1 MGGSAGFRSPRYKEE
16 LELARV
22 HVRFKSQSRAGR
34 PGPRLWLSRPHHGG
48 LARGPLPVH
57 RHGRRRCPPVRR
69 RPPGDRRLERSREP
83 PGHRGPKAASRQ
95 TRTESRIFPGRR
107 PVQAVGAGRAALAAV
122 GRRAIGSSVKAELQ
136 GRSKMMTGCGKRGE
150 HRAGGFTL
158 IELLVVIGIITVLIS
173 VLLPAL
179 RRARDQADAIRCR
192 SNLRQ
197 LTTACLMYANEYRGY
212 LPGPYAIM
220 DIPTWDGTYLGSGI
234 SMEDIRPTSTGS

>member
-1 MGGSAGFRSPRYKEE
+1 
-16 LELARV
+16 
-22 HVRFKSQSRAGR
+22 
-34 PGPRLWLSRPHHGG
+34 
-48 LARGPLPVH
+48 
-57 RHGRRRCPPVRR
+57 
-69 RPPGDRRLERSREP
+69 
-83 PGHRGPKAASRQ
+83 
-95 TRTESRIFPGRR
+95 
-107 PVQAVGAGRAALAAV
+107 
-122 GRRAIGSSVKAELQ
+122 
-136 GRSKMMTGCGKRGE
+136 MMTGCGKRGE

-234 SMEDIRPTSTGS
+234 SMEDIRPTSTGSLARSGILKNPKVWLCAADPRLPLRVTFSYTYNARMVCKVGWDDVYDPPMLDDPYLRKITTFHQPSRDILFGEENTSHLRPYPINDAFFAYQDVTDDRHMGSSQVGYLDGHAEQIPPNICLWYDRRYFCR